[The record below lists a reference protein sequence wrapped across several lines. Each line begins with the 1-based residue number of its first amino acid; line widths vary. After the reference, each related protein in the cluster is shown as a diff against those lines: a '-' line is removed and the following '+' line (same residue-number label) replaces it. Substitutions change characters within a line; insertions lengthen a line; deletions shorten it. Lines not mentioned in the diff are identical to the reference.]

1 MLTDKQEKID
11 AAFGR
16 IVDMIP
22 ITNELTKLMKTIHWT
37 EDQLKAPDRSLQMA
51 LEEKNKE
58 TPLRRP
64 PAWGKI
70 AKELE

>member
-37 EDQLKAPDRSLQMA
+37 VDVISHIC
-51 LEEKNKE
+51 
-58 TPLRRP
+58 
-64 PAWGKI
+64 GKF
-70 AKELE
+70 